1 MLWLFALIPLVAGG
15 FIIDSWSDNDDEV
28 EDAETPDVTVTDGDG
43 NGSGDGGDTDD
54 SGSNGDGPVTVNG
67 SSDADVVNE
76 QNSKHDTLVTLRDG
90 DDVASTGDGDDEI
103 YGGAGNDALF
113 AGAGNDLLSGGKG
126 NDILVG
132 GEGEDQLFGHE
143 GADALWGGSF
153 SSDGTDII
161 DDLAADTLSGG
172 WGADTL
178 VGGASDVLTGG
189 EKADMFY
196 AIQNGA
202 EEGNAPVV
210 TDFESG
216 LDTLGVIVED
226 DDPSPD
232 HVSFQENADGT
243 GVDMFYRSVKVMTL
257 EGRAVADFENVVV
270 DVVVANAQNAA

>member
-43 NGSGDGGDTDD
+43 NG
-54 SGSNGDGPVTVNG
+54 PVTING
-67 SSDADVVNE
+67 SSDADEVNE
-76 QNSKHDTLVTLRDG
+76 QNSKKDIVATLRSG
-90 DDVASTGDGDDEI
+90 DDNAITGAGDDEI
-103 YGGAGNDALF
+103 YGGAGNDALL

-143 GADALWGGSF
+143 GADALWGGGF
-153 SSDGTDII
+153 SSDDEVLI

-172 WGADTL
+172 WGADIL
-178 VGGASDVLTGG
+178 IGGASDVLTGG
-189 EKADMFY
+189 EKADTFY
-196 AIQNGA
+196 AIQNSA

-257 EGRAVADFENVVV
+257 EGRAVEDFANVVV
-270 DVVVANAQNAA
+270 DVVVVNAQNAA